1 MLKNAVL
8 PACLFFCMV
17 LISCAKEATYD
28 RAAQL
33 QMDLDSINR
42 FVVTNKIAAKDDG
55 TGLFYQILAP
65 GAGSMKIDSLDTV
78 TVTYTGRLLN
88 GAIIDSETLPVK
100 LVYSAMIEGWRKGV
114 PKIQPGGQI
123 RLVIPSVMAYTN
135 KQVGLIPPNSS
146 LDYLINLIKISKL
159 KVEDKKTLK

>member
-42 FVVTNKIAAKDDG
+42 FVMTNKIAAKDDG

-65 GAGSMKIDSLDTV
+65 GIGSMKIDSLDTV

-159 KVEDKKTLK
+159 KVEDKKTSK

>member
-33 QMDLDSINR
+33 QMDVDSINK
-42 FVVTNKIAAKDDG
+42 FIVTNKIAAKDDG
-55 TGLFYQILAP
+55 TGLFYQVLAQ
-65 GAGSMKIDSLDTV
+65 GKGSIKIDSLDTLS
-78 TVTYTGRLLN
+78 VTYTGRLLN
-88 GAIIDSETLPVK
+88 GAIIDSETIPVN
-100 LVYSAMIEGWRKGV
+100 LVYSAMIQGWKKGLV
-114 PKIQPGGQI
+114 KIQPGGQI
-123 RLVIPSVMAYTN
+123 RLIIPSVMAYTN

-146 LDYLINLIKISKL
+146 LDYLINLIKISK
-159 KVEDKKTLK
+159 KPEEKKNTSK

>member
-33 QMDLDSINR
+33 QMDVDSINR
-42 FVVTNKIAAKDDG
+42 FVATNKIAAKDDG

-65 GAGSMKIDSLDTV
+65 GNGSIKIDSLDTV

-88 GAIIDSETLPVK
+88 GAIVDSETLPVK

-114 PKIQPGGQI
+114 PKIQTGGQV
-123 RLVIPSVMAYTN
+123 RLIIPSVMAYTN

-159 KVEDKKTLK
+159 KVEDKKTSK

>member
-65 GAGSMKIDSLDTV
+65 GTGSMKIDSLDTV

-159 KVEDKKTLK
+159 KVEDKKTSK